1 MLGGGMFANTTDTGA
16 PLEFDFTD
24 RSLGRLHL
32 HGTHAFGMLQ
42 LQLLHWLL
50 LALGGPDHNLAF
62 RLQLGSGFLPVV
74 FFFLRLCL
82 ELKTLSWVGTARTH
96 AVNYVG
102 QLTRHGRLLHD
113 DPLRKGLVFR
123 LANFGELNFVR
134 GRNMIAL
141 YNVLFVAVNREPARR
156 ASLEAH
162 LIVAVAWLSIR
173 IACLPSQSLLLF
185 DFGVGRGEVCSLV
198 VREVGGWLLNG
209 QYLRSELAAGVG
221 WTLVLQNSEVIFV
234 VVLAR
239 AVGRFVAGIF
249 WRYTGGFS
257 QRTCQLQESRL
268 SFYWIDHGH
277 SFVRCLEG
285 SIQVRFFVSY
295 SMVVVHLMLLCM
307 HRSFI
312 LAARTSIAIKKLLI
326 ILRHFMIEYLP
337 HFWTVISL
345 NGMFVITIV
354 VPIVRTRSFW
364 IRLLEMLLNWGWT
377 LLNLLFEAFSSLL
390 SWMKCCGFLSFVL
403 D

>member
-1 MLGGGMFANTTDTGA
+1 
-16 PLEFDFTD
+16 
-24 RSLGRLHL
+24 
-32 HGTHAFGMLQ
+32 
-42 LQLLHWLL
+42 
-50 LALGGPDHNLAF
+50 
-62 RLQLGSGFLPVV
+62 
-74 FFFLRLCL
+74 
-82 ELKTLSWVGTARTH
+82 
-96 AVNYVG
+96 
-102 QLTRHGRLLHD
+102 
-113 DPLRKGLVFR
+113 
-123 LANFGELNFVR
+123 
-134 GRNMIAL
+134 
-141 YNVLFVAVNREPARR
+141 
-156 ASLEAH
+156 
-162 LIVAVAWLSIR
+162 
-173 IACLPSQSLLLF
+173 LPSQSLLLF

-312 LAARTSIAIKKLLI
+312 LAAWTSIAIKKLLI

-354 VPIVRTRSFW
+354 VPIMRTRSFW